1 MSQVTVDEGP
11 TPPRKRENGAHAPE
25 GVTGLIPLDV
35 IPILVI
41 PRADVPWKELSEL
54 ATQLVTRIDGKTH
67 AMTLVMGTS
76 AAPNEGI
83 RELAALA
90 DRGLVRWGS
99 S

>member
-1 MSQVTVDEGP
+1 MPQANVDEAP
-11 TPPRKRENGAHAPE
+11 TTLTKRETAPHSAE
-25 GVTGLIPLDV
+25 GVTGLVPLDV
-35 IPILVI
+35 IPVLAV
-41 PRADVPWKELSEL
+41 PRADVPWQELSEL
-54 ATQLVTRIDGKTH
+54 ATQLLTRLDGRTH
-67 AMTLVMGTS
+67 ALSIVMGTA